1 MLNCVTIGDI
11 KLDTF
16 VVVPEESN
24 FCKLQMPEYLL
35 CFNYGEKIPVG
46 AVESQIAGSAPN
58 VAVGLARLGFK
69 TAVFSF
75 MGEDGTYKL
84 ALDVLKKEKVDTA
97 LIKNLKGAKSSFS
110 AVLNYKGE
118 KTILASH
125 ISYPYALP
133 KRLPKTDWIYICEMG
148 HDYKRLYRDVA
159 RCAKRKKI
167 KVGFNPGAIQI
178 MERDKT
184 LYELISVTE
193 VLFINV
199 GEAHAIL
206 KKEEQ
211 PLPIERVAAEI
222 YKMCP
227 KIVVITDGRKGAYA
241 FDGKQLDFCPTFPS
255 KRVEA
260 TGAGDAFATGYIGAI
275 MSGIHPREALRW
287 GAANGASVVGFV
299 GPQPGLLTLKQMRVV
314 LRKHSNIKAVKR
326 N

>member
-1 MLNCVTIGDI
+1 MYDIISIGDI

-16 VVVPEESN
+16 VVVPETSS
-24 FCKLQMPEYLL
+24 FCKLQMPDYLL

-84 ALDVLKKEKVDTA
+84 ALDVLKKEKVDA
-97 LIKNLKGAKSSFS
+97 SLIKNLKGAKSSFS

-125 ISYPYALP
+125 VSYPYALP
-133 KRLPKTDWIYICEMG
+133 KKLPKTEWLYLCEMG
-148 HDYKRLYRDVA
+148 HNY
-159 RCAKRKKI
+159 KKI
-167 KVGFNPGAIQI
+167 YREAALYAKKQKIKIGFNPGAIQI

-184 LYELISVTE
+184 LYDMIAVTE

-222 YKMCP
+222 YKMGP

-287 GAANGASVVGFV
+287 GAANGASVVSFV
-299 GPQPGLLTLKQMRVV
+299 GPQPGLLTLKKMRAI
-314 LRKHSNIKAVKR
+314 LKKQAHIQAKR
-326 N
+326 LS

>member
-1 MLNCVTIGDI
+1 MYDLISVGDI

-16 VVVPEESN
+16 VVIPEKTAY
-24 FCKLQMPEYLL
+24 CKLKMPDFLL

-58 VAVGLARLGFK
+58 VAVGLSRLGFK

-75 MGEDGTYKL
+75 MGQDGTHKL
-84 ALDVLKKEKVDTA
+84 ALDVLKKEKVGA
-97 LIKNLKGAKSSFS
+97 QLIKTLKGAKSSFS

-125 ISYPYALP
+125 VSYPYALP
-133 KRLPKTDWIYICEMG
+133 PRLPAAKWLYVCEMG
-148 HDYKRLYRDVA
+148 HNYKRIYREAAAYVK
-159 RCAKRKKI
+159 KRKI
-167 KVGFNPGAIQI
+167 KLGFNPGAVQI

-184 LYELISVTE
+184 LYDLIAATE

-206 KKEEQ
+206 KQERQ
-211 PLPIERVAAEI
+211 PLPIERVASEL
-222 YKMCP
+222 YKMGP
-227 KIVVITDGRKGAYA
+227 KIIAITDGRKGAYA

-255 KRVEA
+255 KRIEA

-275 MSGIHPREALRW
+275 MHGVHPRDALRW
-287 GAANGASVVGFV
+287 GAANGASVVEFV
-299 GPQPGLLTLKQMRVV
+299 GPQPGLLTLKKMKAD
-314 LRKHSNIKAVKR
+314 LRKHASIRARKMT
-326 N
+326 

>member
-1 MLNCVTIGDI
+1 MLNLTAIGDI

-16 VVVPEESN
+16 VVIPEKSD
-24 FCKLQMPEYLL
+24 FCRLKMPDFLL

-84 ALDVLKKEKVDTA
+84 ALDVLKKEKVDA
-97 LIKNLKGAKSSFS
+97 SLIKNLKGAKSSFS

-125 ISYPYALP
+125 VSYPYALP
-133 KRLPKTDWIYICEMG
+133 KKLPKTEWLYLCEMG
-148 HDYKRLYRDVA
+148 HNYKKIYHDVA
-159 RCAKRKKI
+159 RYAKRKKLKI
-167 KVGFNPGAIQI
+167 GFNPGAIQI

-184 LYELISVTE
+184 LYELIAVTE
-193 VLFINV
+193 ILFINV

-222 YKMCP
+222 YKMGP

-241 FDGKQLDFCPTFPS
+241 FDGNQLDFCPTFPS

-275 MSGIHPREALRW
+275 MSDIHPREALRW
-287 GAANGASVVGFV
+287 GAANGASVVSFV
-299 GPQPGLLTLKQMRVV
+299 GPQPGLLTLKKMRAS
-314 LRKHSNIKAVKR
+314 LRKHASVKAIKR
-326 N
+326 

>member
-1 MLNCVTIGDI
+1 MLDLISIGDI

-16 VVVPEESN
+16 VGVPEASN

-58 VAVGLARLGFK
+58 VAVGLSRLGMK
-69 TAVFSF
+69 TGVFSF
-75 MGEDGTYKL
+75 MGEDGTYNL
-84 ALDVLKKEKVDTA
+84 ALDVLEKEKVDA
-97 LIKNLKGAKSSFS
+97 RMIKTLKGAKSSFS

-133 KRLPKTDWIYICEMG
+133 KRLPKTEWLYVCEMG
-148 HDYKRLYRDVA
+148 HNYKRLYRDAA
-159 RCAKRKKI
+159 RCAKNRQVKI
-167 KVGFNPGAIQI
+167 GFNPGAIQI
-178 MERDKT
+178 MERDRA
-184 LYELISVTE
+184 LYDLIAQAE

-222 YKMCP
+222 YKMGP
-227 KIVVITDGRKGAYA
+227 KIIVITDGRKGAYA

-260 TGAGDAFATGYIGAI
+260 TGAGDAFATGYLGALAH
-275 MSGIHPREALRW
+275 GVHPREALRW
-287 GAANGASVVGFV
+287 GAANGASVVSFV
-299 GPQPGLLTLKQMRVV
+299 GPQPGLLTLSQLRAA
-314 LRKHSNIKAVKR
+314 LRKHAGVKAVKR
-326 N
+326 